1 MLQIKTALLDIKT
14 ALPKIDTALLR
25 IENQQAGLDLWQ
37 VGKIVKV
44 ARADS
49 RPGPRTK
56 VNSMSKE
63 DISETTVGRHSTI
76 GGRLRPSNRM
86 WERSKADQS
95 CIKAAKTV

>member
-1 MLQIKTALLDIKT
+1 MKIIKHEISNNLWPLCATYIIFLAAMLQIETALLEIET

-56 VNSMSKE
+56 V
-63 DISETTVGRHSTI
+63 
-76 GGRLRPSNRM
+76 
-86 WERSKADQS
+86 
-95 CIKAAKTV
+95 